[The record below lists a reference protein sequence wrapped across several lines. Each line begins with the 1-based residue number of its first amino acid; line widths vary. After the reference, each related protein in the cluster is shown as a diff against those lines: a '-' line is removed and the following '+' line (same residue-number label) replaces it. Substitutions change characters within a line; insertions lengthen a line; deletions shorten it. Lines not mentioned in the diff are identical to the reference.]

1 MERGGRIMIWRFD
14 DVMIWRCSRS
24 MAWWR
29 KYTILFVFIFKL
41 PNLQID
47 LSAQDYPTNYFRSP
61 IDSPIY
67 LSGNF
72 CTLRNDHFH
81 YGIDITTYEKEGMP
95 VLAAADGYV
104 SRIKVWP
111 YGYGKAIYIDHP
123 NGYTTVYGHL
133 NRFND
138 FVGKAVKDTQY
149 QRESFEVEF
158 FSKPGAWPVK
168 KGELIAYSGNS
179 GGSSGPHIH
188 FEIRDTKTEEII
200 NPLLFG
206 LKVLDTI
213 KPELKNVALV
223 HFDYGQPFIHKVFT
237 DTLDSDTIDFPV
249 GETGVE
255 AIINDY
261 TTFRAIPFNASRI
274 DLSINSEPIYT
285 CAFDR
290 FPFDKAKQINKHID
304 YDTYWDCGLRY
315 QKLWIDSENTLDFYD
330 RTLGNGKFVI
340 DTGQIILVNI
350 TVQDAGHH
358 WTSKDFHLRGIPDT
372 FSWVKKERP
381 IPPIRIAKPDITP
394 PTIKPTNI
402 NKKGKVKGDFINF
415 EIKDKQSGIV
425 SYRGML
431 DTKWELMDYD
441 AKNDWLT
448 YVFDENTPKGKH
460 LFHLVVK
467 DKKGNVAV
475 WKKVILIP

>member
-1 MERGGRIMIWRFD
+1 
-14 DVMIWRCSRS
+14 MIWRCDDVMMWRCSSSRTC
-24 MAWWR
+24 W
-29 KYTILFVFIFKL
+29 KKHIILFAIIFKF
-41 PNLQID
+41 PNLQIG
-47 LSAQDYPTNYFRSP
+47 LSAQSYTTNYFRSP

-72 CTLRNDHFH
+72 CTLRNEHFH
-81 YGIDITTYEKEGMP
+81 YGIDITTYEREGMP

-123 NGYTTVYGHL
+123 NGFTTVYAHL

-149 QRESFEVEF
+149 KKESFEVEF
-158 FSKPGAWPVK
+158 FPEPGAWPVK

-188 FEIRDTKTEEII
+188 FEIRHTKTEEII

-213 KPELKNVALV
+213 KPEIKNVALV

-261 TTFRAIPFNASRI
+261 TTFRAIIFNAYNIR
-274 DLSINSEPIYT
+274 LLINYSELVYN
-285 CAFDR
+285 CAFER

-304 YDTYWDCGLRY
+304 YDTYWDYGLRY
-315 QKLWIDSENTLDFYD
+315 QKLWIDSGNTLGFYKSGI
-330 RTLGNGKFVI
+330 GNGKFML
-340 DTGQIILVNI
+340 DTGVILPVIIGAADVGYGNVEK
-350 TVQDAGHH
+350 T
-358 WTSKDFHLRGIPDT
+358 FYLRGIPDT
-372 FSWVKKERP
+372 FSWIKKER
-381 IPPIRIAKPDITP
+381 IVPPFRVGKIDFSP

-402 NKKGKVKGDFINF
+402 NKKVKVKGDFINF
-415 EIKDKQSGIV
+415 EIKDKLSGIG
-425 SYRGML
+425 SYRGTL
-431 DTKWELMDYD
+431 DGKWVLMDYD

-448 YVFDENTPKGKH
+448 YIFDENTPKGKL

-467 DKKGNVAV
+467 DKKDNMTV